1 VNFILNSANMLV
13 DLVLIQDSHATLVG
27 AGLVL
32 LVTWA
37 LRYIFSQGSKLPIIN
52 EKSILEFGLLSS
64 KKGYVSGAATL
75 IKDGFAKVCLISI
88 IYSS

>member
-1 VNFILNSANMLV
+1 L
-13 DLVLIQDSHATLVG
+13 
-27 AGLVL
+27 
-32 LVTWA
+32 
-37 LRYIFSQGSKLPIIN
+37 SQGSKLPIIN

-64 KKGYVSGAATL
+64 KKGYVSDAATL